1 MRRRAQARRSRA
13 LVLLVLALLAAAV
26 VALALAGTASADAW
40 SPEAGPSSNA
50 VKTDTLYKIVFFTG
64 IGMIALVWG
73 VLFYSLVR
81 FRARRG
87 RTAPQIRGNT
97 TLELAWTLGA
107 TALVVVLAVITLVML
122 GDIRDP
128 ARSGPTALADAQR
141 QNADLNQPP
150 VPGSRGLTIEV
161 SGQQY
166 IWRYRYPN
174 GAVSFQQMVA
184 PKDTTVVLKIQSND
198 VAHSWWVPKLGPKQ
212 DAIPGYTNQTWFKAT
227 KTGTFGGQCAEFCGD
242 NHAFMT
248 AKVTVVEPAVYQRW
262 VENQK
267 TQIEQAQK
275 EAVQLKKR
283 LQGDQS
289 QPTGGS

>member
-1 MRRRAQARRSRA
+1 MCPRAKARRSRP
-13 LVLLVLALLAAAV
+13 LTLLVLALLAAV
-26 VALALAGTASADAW
+26 VAALALAGTASADAW

-64 IGMIALVWG
+64 LGMIALVWG

-87 RTAPQIRGNT
+87 RTPPQIRGNT

-107 TALVVVLAVITLVML
+107 TGLVVVLAVITLVML
-122 GDIRDP
+122 DDIRNP
-128 ARSGPTALADAQR
+128 APSGPTALADAR
-141 QNADLNQPP
+141 KQNADLRQPP
-150 VPGSRGLTIEV
+150 VPGGRGLQIEV

-248 AKVTVVEPAVYQRW
+248 AKVTVVEPDQYQRW

-267 TQIEQAQK
+267 KQIEQAQK
-275 EAVQLKKR
+275 EAVKLKER
-283 LQGDQS
+283 FQGQ
-289 QPTGGS
+289 